1 MTPVNEETTMRQ
13 LQTFCVALIVAAAL
27 CPGTARAQVQATTTT
42 DSTAFHV
49 FNTGSSSDLLRV
61 QSNTFVGIGTAT
73 PGVLLDLK
81 GDNINQPYGGQLRI
95 QATDFDQISFYNSA
109 SAAQNGTNRLGFIYY
124 DITHN
129 VMGMNNDGVNAN
141 NTNKYLLLNQTG
153 GYVGIGTL
161 TPLAV
166 LTVQKDNAT
175 TFLGLSGDS
184 GGYADISLGRTAAE
198 ARLGIAASEVGGGQ
212 FAVGAKVGDA
222 ILRLDDSSKHLH
234 LLAGSGYPVMT
245 ITNTSVGIG
254 TASPSMTL
262 QIKTPGGPNSV
273 AGFRDNPNAP
283 GTVLLDMVAGEV
295 DVSGLRIGA
304 SGLADITTPAA
315 QQGQVKAPLYLQYSG
330 GDVEIGSGNHGNLTV
345 HGTVYAN
352 YQDVA
357 EWVPASELMP
367 AGTVVVISDETNN
380 TVTASTHAY
389 DTAVAGVV
397 SAAPGLLLGVA
408 SDSKAKIATTG
419 RVKVRVDASKGPI
432 QKGDL
437 LVTSDRPGMAM
448 KSEPLDLGGTKIHRP
463 GTLIGKAL
471 EPLASGEG
479 EILVL
484 LSLQ

>member
-1 MTPVNEETTMRQ
+1 MRQ
-13 LQTFCVALIVAAAL
+13 LQAICVALIVAAAL

-42 DSTAFHV
+42 DGTAFHV

-81 GDNINQPYGGQLRI
+81 GDNSGQTYGGQLRI
-95 QATDFDQISFYNSA
+95 QASDMDQISFYNSG
-109 SAAQNGTNRLGFIYY
+109 SPTQNGTNRLGFIYY
-124 DITHN
+124 DIGHK
-129 VMGMNNDGVNAN
+129 VMGMNNDGVN
-141 NTNKYLLLNQTG
+141 TNDPNRYLLLNQAG
-153 GYVGIGTL
+153 GYVGIGTVA
-161 TPLAV
+161 PLAV
-166 LTVQKDNAT
+166 LTVQKDNAS
-175 TFLGLSGDS
+175 TFLGLSGDP

-198 ARLGIAASEVGGGQ
+198 ARLGIAASEAGGGQ

-234 LLAGSGYPVMT
+234 LLAGAGYPVMT

-273 AGFRDNPNAP
+273 AGFGDNPNSP

-304 SGLADITTPAA
+304 SGMADITTPSAP
-315 QQGQVKAPLYLQYSG
+315 QGQVKAPLHLQYSG
-330 GDVEIGSGNHGNLTV
+330 GDVEIGAGNHGNLAVGGNVTV
-345 HGTVYAN
+345 TGTVYAN

-357 EWVPASELMP
+357 EWVPAANSMP
-367 AGTVVVISDETNN
+367 AGTVVVISGDANN

-389 DTAVAGVV
+389 DTGVAGVV

-419 RVKVRVDASKGPI
+419 RVKVRVDANKGPI
-432 QKGDL
+432 PKGDL

-471 EPLASGEG
+471 EPLPNGEG